1 MHRISMPPRAAVAFV
16 VPLSLLFA
24 AMPMAHAVPFNIADG
39 DTSTVSQEVTGTDAG
54 VVGNGATLETSD
66 DAIVWSGPSAAP
78 GVSITN
84 SGRII
89 STDDRAID
97 TSGGNSTRNITVTNN
112 AGALIQG
119 DGDAFRIN
127 ADIGSSTVIVDNSGE
142 IFSQTGQAI
151 DFNSIDSTAGTVS
164 ITNAAGGLIRAT
176 EADAMRPGQNATVDN
191 AGIICSGDFSGG
203 VCAGGEA
210 DENHDGVDWQDHT
223 GTLINRTG
231 GLISGAHHGTTSDVD
246 VDVTN
251 EAGATIIGR
260 NGSGVGSDGDGTVVN
275 FGTITG
281 TIDDFSTDG
290 DGDGVDIDN
299 LANITNHGTIQGL
312 GAKGDNDGKPNSAD
326 GIAIGG
332 GVIDNKSGAVIF
344 GGANGILADDSGLGG
359 APNAT
364 QLTNAGSIEGQDGFG
379 VRIVGAQDDTVVNS
393 GSITG
398 SVMALDL
405 GGGDDLLQLDTG
417 SVINGI
423 SDGGDGFDTMDV
435 LGIVTLGEAINFELL
450 RLGADALLTLAADL
464 RVEELVGLDIAGND
478 IVNLVGSFDLVY
490 DTSAAANAY
499 LGGRSFQL
507 TGGGTLRGV
516 PEPATLALLGM
527 GLLGLGALRRRA

>member
-1 MHRISMPPRAAVAFV
+1 MHRVSMLPRSTAAFAISV
-16 VPLSLLFA
+16 SLLFA
-24 AMPMAHAVPFNIADG
+24 ALPAAHAVPFNIADG
-39 DTSTVSQEVTGTDAG
+39 VTDTVSRSVTGTDTG
-54 VVGNGATLETSD
+54 VVGVDATLQTAA

-84 SGRII
+84 SGSII
-89 STDDRAID
+89 STGDRAID
-97 TSGGNSTRNITVTNN
+97 TAGGNSTRNITVTNN

-127 ADIGSSTVIVDNSGE
+127 ADIGNSTVIVNNSGT

-151 DFNSIDSTAGTVS
+151 DFNEISSATGNVT
-164 ITNAAGGLIRAT
+164 ITNAAGGVIRAA
-176 EADAMRPGQNATVDN
+176 EADAMRPGQGATLDN
-191 AGIICSGDFSGG
+191 SGIICVGALSGG
-203 VCAGGEA
+203 ECSGGIA

-281 TIDDFSTDG
+281 AIDDFSIDG
-290 DGDGVDIDN
+290 DGDGVDIDS
-299 LANITNHGTIQGL
+299 LANITNHGVIEGT
-312 GAKGDNDGKPNSAD
+312 GAKGENDGQPNSAD

-332 GVIDNKSGAVIF
+332 GVIDNKAGATIF
-344 GGANGILADDSGLGG
+344 GGANGILVDDSGLGG

-364 QLTNAGSIEGQDGFG
+364 LLANAGEITGADGFG
-379 VRIVGAQDDTVVNS
+379 VRLVGTQDDTVVNS
-393 GSITG
+393 GVITG
-398 SVMALDL
+398 TVMALDL
-405 GGGDDLLQLDTG
+405 GGGNDILQLDTG

-423 SDGGDGFDTMDV
+423 SDGGDGFDTIDV
-435 LGIVTLGEAINFELL
+435 LGVVSLGEAINFEQLQ
-450 RLGADALLTLAADL
+450 LGADALLTLAADL
-464 RVEELVGLDIAGND
+464 RVENLIGLDIAGD
-478 IVNLVGSFDLVY
+478 SIVNLVGGFDLVY
-490 DTSAAANAY
+490 DASAAANAY
-499 LGGRSFQL
+499 LEGRSFVL
-507 TGGGTLRGV
+507 AGGGTLRGV
-516 PEPATLALLGM
+516 PEPATLALFAM
-527 GLLGLGALRRRA
+527 GLLGLGAMRRRR